1 VANIAQLQDTI
12 ALRNHETNK
21 KAAEATNRGT
31 TAIAELSRKSAHEAR
46 VVKIL
51 TIVAII
57 FVPAS
62 FAAVWFIVSKDLSV
76 ATDRF
81 KDFMQMGY
89 LSIDQLVPFT
99 VIAKVDL
106 WLWAVLS
113 FPLIFVTLI
122 IYATCEVLSRRAARR
137 HDENEKGVV

>member
-1 VANIAQLQDTI
+1 MQDTI
-12 ALRNHETNK
+12 ALQNHETNTR
-21 KAAEATNRGT
+21 AAEATNQGT
-31 TAIAELSRKSAHEAR
+31 AAIAELARKSAHEAR

-62 FAAVWFIVSKDLSV
+62 FAAVCFVVIKDLS
-76 ATDRF
+76 ASTDKF

-89 LSIDQLVPFT
+89 LSVGRLAPFT
-99 VIAKVDL
+99 VIGTADL
-106 WLWAVLS
+106 WLWAVLA

-122 IYATCEVLSRRAARR
+122 IYIMCEILSRRAARVQLR
-137 HDENEKGVV
+137 LHHEIEKGVV